1 MFLHLGVG
9 TTRAINKCI
18 AAIQALELRKFKQ
31 NARKMF
37 DSFGRKIQRTIP
49 LTLQIHILY
58 IMSFTKPDSFF
69 YRRNFD

>member
-37 DSFGRKIQRTIP
+37 DSFG
-49 LTLQIHILY
+49 
-58 IMSFTKPDSFF
+58 
-69 YRRNFD
+69 

>member
-18 AAIQALELRKFKQ
+18 AIQALELRKFKQ

-37 DSFGRKIQRTIP
+37 DSLG
-49 LTLQIHILY
+49 
-58 IMSFTKPDSFF
+58 
-69 YRRNFD
+69 